1 MKKLTILVCLLAFG
15 AVIGFTAFHPLNAE
29 TATTISTAS
38 AAQPSAEAESAKSFS
53 GRISFMD
60 GKYVLVSDTD
70 TFQLDDQDRA
80 KPFDGKTVSV
90 TGTLDADTKTIHVA
104 DIKAA

>member
-29 TATTISTAS
+29 TASEISTAR
-38 AAQPSAEAESAKSFS
+38 AALPAAEAEAAKSFT
-53 GRISFMD
+53 GRISLMD
-60 GKYVLVSDTD
+60 GKYVLVSETD
-70 TFQLDDQDRA
+70 TFQLDDQERA
-80 KPFDGKTVSV
+80 KAFDGKTVSV

>member
-1 MKKLTILVCLLAFG
+1 MRKLTMFVCLLAFG
-15 AVIGFTAFHPLNAE
+15 VVVAFTAFRPLNAQTE
-29 TATTISTAS
+29 PAVS
-38 AAQPSAEAESAKSFS
+38 AANSALPTAEAKSAKSFS
-53 GRISFMD
+53 GRISLMD

-70 TFQLDDQDRA
+70 TFQLDDQEKA
-80 KPFDGKTVSV
+80 KAFDGKTVSV